1 MFRNRAPDGPT
12 KTPLPGT
19 AAALPRQRRHAPVQI
34 LLLCLSVLLPLALF
48 GWTAFSE
55 HRQALQDAGQAAD
68 RTIAVLHE
76 HAARVLETNEL
87 VLSEV
92 MRQTEGRSW
101 EEIGRDSR
109 LWTYLL
115 RVAADLGQPTD
126 ITLAD
131 GTGRV
136 RMTTTRFPAARDDS
150 LAGQEDFEAL
160 RGRQSWTHV
169 AVLPETALTPRQI
182 TLSRRRV
189 GADGSF
195 DGILRIGLPVSQFSA
210 FWARYAPNIRYVVT
224 LVRSDGRVV
233 TRWPSTPCRNGYRP
247 AACCS
252 AAPWCSGPDIFPGSR
267 ASTASTG
274 LAPSARCATIRCIW
288 SSRSKRPP
296 FWTAGGSG

>member
-1 MFRNRAPDGPT
+1 M
-12 KTPLPGT
+12 
-19 AAALPRQRRHAPVQI
+19 RRCRSCCSASRSCSP
-34 LLLCLSVLLPLALF
+34 SRLF

-55 HRQALQDAGQAAD
+55 RRQALQDAEQAAD

-169 AVLPETALTPRQI
+169 AVLPETGLTPRQI

-189 GADGSF
+189 AADGSF
-195 DGILRIGLPVSQFSA
+195 DGIVRIGLPVSQFSA

-233 TRWPSTPCRNGYRP
+233 TRWPSDDTCRNGCRP
-247 AACCS
+247 TACLLRS
-252 AAPWCSGPDIFPGSR
+252 ALAQRTAISPASP

-274 LAPSARCATIRCIW
+274 SAPSPRCATIRCTW
-288 SSRSKRPP
+288 SSRSKRRRR
-296 FWTAGGSG
+296 AGRLARSG